1 MAIIGNFIPAKD
13 GGWIGSIRTLTI
25 DAKVRFVPND
35 DPHGSNVPTFKVL
48 IGQSRVGHAWEAR
61 SAGENPKTYLSV
73 KLDDP
78 NFAEPIGVAL
88 FLADDGTTAQL
99 VRNRRRSAI
108 IETVTGE
115 G

>member
-25 DAKVRFVPND
+25 DAKVRFIPNED
-35 DPHGSNVPTFKVL
+35 RHASNAPTFKVFV
-48 IGQSRVGHAWEAR
+48 GQSRIGHAWEAL
-61 SAGENPKTYLSV
+61 SSGDEPKTYLFV

-78 NFAEPIGVAL
+78 NFTEPIGAAL

-99 VRNRRRSAI
+99 VWNRR
-108 IETVTGE
+108 
-115 G
+115 

>member
-35 DPHGSNVPTFKVL
+35 DRLSSNAPTFRVL

-78 NFAEPIGVAL
+78 ALAEPISAAL
-88 FLADDGTTAQL
+88 FPSEGRRTAQL
-99 VRNRRRSAI
+99 TWNRLQK
-108 IETVTGE
+108 ENKNDPQT
-115 G
+115 